1 MGEAARV
8 SAVVLA
14 YGRQPLLGRVVDSLL
29 TSTGVDVDVVL
40 VDNGGTGGDPA
51 ALEELAR
58 TPGVRLVTPG
68 RNTGF
73 AAGSNLGA
81 GVADGEYV
89 AFVNGDVL
97 VRPDALAALVATLT
111 RPDGPVAGLATA
123 SVRLLDEPDLI
134 NSAGNPVHFLG
145 LSWAGGLNHP
155 ASDYA
160 ATRPVA
166 AASGATTVIRR
177 DQFLEVG
184 GFCETL
190 FTYVEDTDL
199 SLRVWQRGWSVT
211 YVPAAVVLHDYEF
224 GRNPGKFYLLERN
237 RLFMV
242 MTVFPARLLALVAP
256 ALIAFEMAA
265 LAVSLRDGWSR
276 EKVRGWWWLVR
287 HPRVVKR
294 RRREVTSARVLGDK
308 EFAALL
314 TSTFDPGVEGVGVP
328 RLLQRLL
335 DVYWRVARRL
345 L

>member
-1 MGEAARV
+1 MGEGARV

-14 YGRQPLLGRVVDSLL
+14 YGTQPLLERVIDSLL

-40 VDNGGTGGDPA
+40 VDNGGEKA
-51 ALEELAR
+51 VLEKLAR
-58 TPGVRLVTPG
+58 TPGVRVETPG

-81 GVADGEYV
+81 RAAGGEYV

-97 VRPDALAALVATLT
+97 VRPDALAELIASLN
-111 RPDGPVAGLATA
+111 RPDGPTAGLATA
-123 SVRLLDEPDLI
+123 SVRLLDEPDVI

-145 LSWAGGLNHP
+145 LSWAGGLNRP
-155 ASDYA
+155 ASEYA

-166 AASGATTVIRR
+166 AASGATTVMRR

-211 YVPAAVVLHDYEF
+211 YVPAAVALHDYEF

-237 RLFMV
+237 RLFVV

-256 ALIAFEMAA
+256 ALLAFEVAV
-265 LAVSLRDGWSR
+265 LAVSLRDRWAR
-276 EKVRGWWWLVR
+276 EKVRGWWWLIRHLGVVR
-287 HPRVVKR
+287 R
-294 RRREVTSARVLGDK
+294 RRREVTSARVLGDQ

-314 TSTFDPGVEGVGVP
+314 TSTFDPGVEGIGVP
-328 RLLQRLL
+328 RSGQRLL
-335 DVYWRVARRL
+335 DVYWRGVRRL

>member
-1 MGEAARV
+1 MGEAPRV

-14 YGRQPLLGRVVDSLL
+14 YGSQPLLGRVVEHLL
-29 TSTGVDVDVVL
+29 ASTGVDVDVVL
-40 VDNGGTGGDPA
+40 VDNGGDQA
-51 ALEELAR
+51 VLEDLAR
-58 TPGVRLVTPG
+58 TPGVRVVAPG

-81 GVADGEYV
+81 RAADGEYV

-97 VRPDALAALVATLT
+97 VRPDALAALVATLA
-111 RPDGPVAGLATA
+111 RPDGSAAGLATA
-123 SVRLLDEPDLI
+123 SVRLLDEPDVI

-145 LSWAGGLNHP
+145 LSWAGGLNRP
-155 ASDYA
+155 ASEYA
-160 ATRPVA
+160 DPRPVA
-166 AASGATTVIRR
+166 SASGATTVMRR
-177 DQFLEVG
+177 DQFLDVG

-211 YVPAAVVLHDYEF
+211 YVPTAVVLHDYEF

-237 RLFMV
+237 RLFVV

-256 ALIAFEMAA
+256 ALLAFEVAV
-265 LAVSLRDGWSR
+265 LAVSLRDRWAR

-287 HPRVVKR
+287 HLRDVGQ
-294 RRREVTSARVLGDK
+294 RRREVTFARVLGDQ

-314 TSTFDPGVEGVGVP
+314 TSTFDPGLEGVGVP
-328 RLLQRLL
+328 RSLQRLL
-335 DVYWRVARRL
+335 DVYWRGVLRL

>member
-14 YGRQPLLGRVVDSLL
+14 YGNQPLLERVIDSLL
-29 TSTGVDVDVVL
+29 SSTGVDVDVVL
-40 VDNGGTGGDPA
+40 VDNGGDQAVLEKLAQTPA
-51 ALEELAR
+51 VSVVA
-58 TPGVRLVTPG
+58 PG

-81 GVADGEYV
+81 RAADGDFV

-97 VRPDALAALVATLT
+97 VRPDALDRLVATLT
-111 RPDGPVAGLATA
+111 RPDGLAGGLVTA
-123 SVRLLDEPDLI
+123 SVRLLDEPDVI

-145 LSWAGGLNHP
+145 LSWAGGLNRP
-155 ASDYA
+155 AAEYA
-160 ATRPVA
+160 AAGPVA
-166 AASGATTVIRR
+166 AASGATTVMRR
-177 DQFLEVG
+177 DQFLDVG

-211 YVPAAVVLHDYEF
+211 YVPDAIVLHDYEF

-242 MTVFPARLLALVAP
+242 TTVFPARLLALVAP
-256 ALIAFEMAA
+256 ALLAFEVAV
-265 LAVSLRDGWSR
+265 LAVSLRDGWAR

-287 HPRVVKR
+287 HPRAVRR
-294 RRREVTSARVLGDK
+294 RRREITSARVLSDQ

-314 TSTFDPGVEGVGVP
+314 TSTFDPGVEGIGVP
-328 RLLQRLL
+328 RFLQRLL
-335 DVYWRVARRL
+335 DGYWRVVRRL